1 MRTCDSCFDKYGP
14 KESDQSDAGAV
25 RVKKERRES
34 EPSLPPEYLASPLSK
49 QPQVPEKAPAGGKSE
64 AELREEEELQLALA
78 ISQSEAEEK
87 EKIKKKATSDIL
99 NHYTNNVSNG
109 TNGNGMK
116 PDLEE
121 PPSNNM
127 MNSELE
133 KYLNRDYWEQR
144 ERQDLVG
151 AGQAKAAMMMATGQG
166 ASPVR
171 VQEVVQTQPADDRAV
186 EEELSEFT
194 ETLKSQLEIFVNRMK
209 SNSSRGRPIAND
221 TSVQSFFMSIMT
233 MHGKLV
239 RYMQDQED
247 QRIKYEGLQDKLTQ
261 IKDARAALDAL
272 REEEMERKRR
282 EQEEMERQR
291 QIQLAAKL
299 EVMRKKK
306 AEYLEYQR
314 QLALQRMAEQEREV
328 ANKASYM
335 QQQQAGGMY
344 GGPMPAPNMYMPPQH
359 YPGMMPQPGPGNN
372 GNIIANKE

>member
-1 MRTCDSCFDKYGP
+1 M
-14 KESDQSDAGAV
+14 
-25 RVKKERRES
+25 
-34 EPSLPPEYLASPLSK
+34 
-49 QPQVPEKAPAGGKSE
+49 
-64 AELREEEELQLALA
+64 REEEELQLALA

-87 EKIKKKATSDIL
+87 EKQKKKATSDIL
-99 NHYTNNVSNG
+99 SNYSAVNNSVTNG
-109 TNGNGMK
+109 TNGNNGMK
-116 PDLEE
+116 PESDE
-121 PPSNNM
+121 PVANNM
-127 MNSELE
+127 MNTELE

-144 ERQDLVG
+144 EKHDLVG
-151 AGQAKAAMMMATGQG
+151 AGQAKTAMMMSSG
-166 ASPVR
+166 AGAPGAAPVR
-171 VQEVVQTQPADDRAV
+171 VQEAVQGSPGDRAV
-186 EEELSEFT
+186 EEELNEFT
-194 ETLKSQLEIFVNRMK
+194 ETLKTQLEIFVNRMK

-247 QRIKYEGLQDKLTQ
+247 NRIKYEGLQDKLTQ

-272 REEEMERKRR
+272 REEELERKRR

-328 ANKASYM
+328 ASKAYT
-335 QQQQAGGMY
+335 QQPVPGMY
-344 GGPMPAPNMYMPPQH
+344 NMPPNMYNMPPQH
-359 YPGMMPQPGPGNN
+359 YPGMMPPPGPGM
-372 GNIIANKE
+372 NIVL